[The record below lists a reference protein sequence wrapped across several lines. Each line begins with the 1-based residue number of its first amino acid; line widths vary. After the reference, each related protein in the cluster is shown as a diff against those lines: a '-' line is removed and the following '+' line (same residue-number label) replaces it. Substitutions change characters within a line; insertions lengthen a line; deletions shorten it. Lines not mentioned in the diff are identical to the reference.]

1 MFDPAC
7 PSSLSPVRVGD
18 KWGALIVRCLAEGPR
33 RFGELRVPL
42 RGITA
47 KVLTSSLRT
56 LEREGYVLRTE
67 VAGRERRVDYALTD
81 LGRSLLTP
89 LDAVCSWADEHW
101 DEILDA
107 ADAALTRDRAVS
119 L

>member
-1 MFDPAC
+1 MFDPVC

-18 KWGALIVRCLAEGPR
+18 KWGALIVRCLADGPR

-56 LEREGYVLRTE
+56 LERERLVARTE
-67 VAGRERRVDYALTD
+67 LPGRRVEYALTD
-81 LGRSLLTP
+81 LGRSLLVP
-89 LDAVCSWADEHW
+89 LDAMCAWADAHW

-107 ADAALTRDRAVS
+107 ADDALAREGAVAH
-119 L
+119 